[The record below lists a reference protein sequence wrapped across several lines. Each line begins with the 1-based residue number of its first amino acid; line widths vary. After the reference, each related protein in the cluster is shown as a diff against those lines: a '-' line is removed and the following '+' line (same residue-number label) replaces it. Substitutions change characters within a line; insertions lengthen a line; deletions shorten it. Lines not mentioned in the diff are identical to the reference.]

1 MGLLRFCIYKKQKYF
16 VRFSKKEGCKFL
28 PFCYYIIKCT
38 PFPEAEIRK
47 G

>member
-1 MGLLRFCIYKKQKYF
+1 MGLLLFYMCEIQKFF

-38 PFPEAEIRK
+38 PLPEAEIRK